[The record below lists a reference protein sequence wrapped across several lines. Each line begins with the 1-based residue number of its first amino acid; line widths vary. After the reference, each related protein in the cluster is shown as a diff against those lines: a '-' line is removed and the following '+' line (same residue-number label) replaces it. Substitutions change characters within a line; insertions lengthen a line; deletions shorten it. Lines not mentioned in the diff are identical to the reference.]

1 MKKTLFILLILCSI
15 VTFAQDKKTDPTT
28 SKTEVKTDAQK
39 WKVRLRAI
47 AAIPQPSA
55 TIGVIG
61 GGINIS
67 NSYVPELDFTYY
79 LSKYFAAELILG
91 TTHHSVN
98 TTASNLSA
106 LGITQ
111 PTNVD
116 LGKVWLLPPTL
127 NLQYHI
133 PTTSGFEPYIGAG
146 VNYTI
151 FYGVDHGTTVNGVS
165 YQNKFGTSLQ
175 IGFDYNIS
183 KNCFLN
189 VDVKKIFLKTNATVD
204 ASNLAKGLSI
214 PADVT
219 INPWVI
225 GIGIGTRF

>member
-1 MKKTLFILLILCSI
+1 MKKTLFILLLLCSI
-15 VTFAQDKKTDPTT
+15 GTFAQDKKTEPAT
-28 SKTEVKTDAQK
+28 SKTDTQK

-55 TIGVIG
+55 SIGVIG

-67 NSYVPELDFTYY
+67 TSYVPELDFTYY

-91 TTHHSVN
+91 TTHHKVN
-98 TTASNLSA
+98 TTASDLSA

-133 PTTSGFEPYIGAG
+133 PSTSGFEPYIGAG

-151 FYGVDHGTTVNGVS
+151 FYGVDHGSTVKGVS
-165 YQNKFGTSLQ
+165 YENKFGTSLQ

-183 KNCFLN
+183 KKYFLN

-204 ASNLAKGLSI
+204 ASNLAAGLSI
-214 PADVT
+214 PAAVT